1 MRNAG
6 PEEAQA
12 GIKIAGRNQGWQ
24 GPILPFPEAALIL
37 EGEDEMEVVRDC
49 WEAQI
54 LEVIFFS
61 FSNVTIHS
69 VRHSQYCFYHFSS
82 LTYCSKKRT
91 RIVIFNA
98 QTCHGRMS
106 CLL

>member
-1 MRNAG
+1 MRNPG
-6 PEEAQA
+6 LEEAQA

-24 GPILPFPEAALIL
+24 GPILPFPETALIL
-37 EGEDEMEVVRDC
+37 EGEDETEVVRDY
-49 WEAQI
+49 WEAQM
-54 LEVIFFS
+54 LEVIFFFFFQCYHS
-61 FSNVTIHS
+61 FM
-69 VRHSQYCFYHFSS
+69 RHSQNCFYHFSS